1 MTVTSSK
8 NGSIEIEP
16 SFAYDMPKETLAKIM
31 KAWSISED
39 DLKDFIEKYEI
50 EKRVIER
57 IGRLINNCSRPVN
70 RFSPQFQREVKIRGA
85 EELINFL
92 YRQGKRPRNLRIEK
106 SEPNAFHKTCIAFK
120 DRGEKILIPILP
132 TTPLNI
138 FF

>member
-1 MTVTSSK
+1 MTVTSSR
-8 NGSIEIEP
+8 NNDSEIEP
-16 SFAYDMPKETLAKIM
+16 SFAYDMPNKTLKKII
-31 KAWSISED
+31 KTWGISEE

-50 EKRVIER
+50 EKRLIER

-92 YRQGKRPRNLRIEK
+92 YRQGKRPRNLRVKE
-106 SEPNAFHKTCIAFK
+106 SEPNAFHETCIAFK

-138 FF
+138 F